1 MKSSFGAPTRK
12 LIWRCVSWLHHL
24 DFAWLLPFLARLPL
38 AWGFSLAKLR
48 GHLNAATGRDW
59 RSVALGF
66 RHIRQQS
73 LAGFRHLPVT
83 ADESQLMAWRDA
95 RFVAEARDEYEA
107 QLLAAD
113 RVRELHCVF
122 TPPGASI
129 VCAGR
134 SRGLVLLTPHYE
146 SFCLGIAFLGRT
158 GGVVNSMS
166 SSVTQDPRVDPAVRR
181 HFDDKYRGLETY
193 LNGGRVIDMESGLRP
208 FYRMLEQHET
218 LVVLADAPVLPG
230 GAAMSVN
237 FLGGRRTLAA
247 GAVRL
252 AQRTGSDLG
261 GFICAPT
268 ANGRYELTLC
278 EPGPSNDPA
287 TIDRIYGFMSAAIMA
302 NPGGWWAA
310 DLLPFM
316 PLTEPVA

>member
-1 MKSSFGAPTRK
+1 
-12 LIWRCVSWLHHL
+12 L
-24 DFAWLLPFLARLPL
+24 FA
-38 AWGFSLAKLR
+38 
-48 GHLNAATGRDW
+48 
-59 RSVALGF
+59 
-66 RHIRQQS
+66 
-73 LAGFRHLPVT
+73 
-83 ADESQLMAWRDA
+83 
-95 RFVAEARDEYEA
+95 
-107 QLLAAD
+107 
-113 RVRELHCVF
+113 
-122 TPPGASI
+122 PGA
-129 VCAGR
+129 AAAW
-134 SRGLVLLTPHYE
+134 VLLTPHYE

-287 TIDRIYGFMSAAIMA
+287 TIDRVYSFMSAAIMA

>member
-1 MKSSFGAPTRK
+1 MKSSFGPLIRK

-38 AWGFSLAKLR
+38 AWGFSLATLR

-73 LAGFRHLPVT
+73 LTGLRHLPVQ
-83 ADESQLMAWRDA
+83 ADESQLLAWRDA
-95 RFVAEARDEYEA
+95 RFVAEARDEFEA
-107 QLLAAD
+107 QLLAAH
-113 RVRELHCVF
+113 RVQELHCTF
-122 TPPGASI
+122 APPEAAL

-146 SFCLGIAFLGRT
+146 SFCLGIAFLGRS

-181 HFDDKYRGLETY
+181 HFDDKYRGLENY
-193 LNGGRVIDMESGLRP
+193 LNGGRVLDMELGLRP
-208 FYRMLEQHET
+208 FYRMLERNET

-230 GAAMSVN
+230 GAEMSVN
-237 FLGGRRTLAA
+237 FLGGKRTLAA
-247 GAVRL
+247 GALRL
-252 AQRTGSDLG
+252 AQRTGSDIG
-261 GFICAPT
+261 GFICTPAGS
-268 ANGRYELTLC
+268 GRYELRLC
-278 EPGPSNDPA
+278 QPGPSNDPA
-287 TIDRIYGFMSAAIMA
+287 TIDRIYEFMSDEILA